1 MKSSPKSAAL
11 CGLLFAIAT
20 LSALPAR
27 ADVASASNAYREQR
41 YDAAYSEFSKLSAQG
56 DNRAKSFL
64 ALMTLRGLGTKRDVA
79 QGAKLA
85 RECAEGGEPTCYA
98 MYGELNL
105 PGRGLPVNFEEA
117 RSWTRKA
124 ISGGDAR
131 AGYVLWLAYSLDPA
145 NQYLVNGKTDN
156 AKYNAIAARSIAQR
170 DDQIE
175 ATDALAAAAA
185 VGYTPARLM
194 LASLLIEQS
203 GAGTTR
209 QIRTLLDGVPEL
221 PPNYAKYLALAQQ
234 VDTLGPTRA
243 APKVV
248 ADAIPV
254 VMTGAALLSE
264 RAGTPNASQC
274 KDFRLLAIKDVS
286 AIGDV
291 VWLPLRQP
299 LVAGTYP
306 LKGSWTEDWQV
317 FFCGA
322 ERSVRMQF
330 DVDGMGGAY
339 YKVKS

>member
-1 MKSSPKSAAL
+1 MKSSRQIAVL
-11 CGLLFAIAT
+11 CGLLFGITT
-20 LSALPAR
+20 LSAR
-27 ADVASASNAYREQR
+27 ADVASASNAYREQK
-41 YDAAYSEFSKLSAQG
+41 YDVAYREFSQLSAQG

-64 ALMTLRGLGTKRDVA
+64 ALMTLRGLGTPRDVA

-105 PGRGLPVNFEEA
+105 PGRGLPVNFTEA
-117 RSWTRKA
+117 RNWTRKA
-124 ISGGDAR
+124 IAGGDQR

-145 NQYLVNGKTDN
+145 NQYMVNGKADN
-156 AKYNAIAARSIAQR
+156 AKYNAIARRGIAER

-203 GAGTTR
+203 GAGTTK
-209 QIRTLLDGVPEL
+209 QIRTLLDGIPEL
-221 PPNYAKYLALAQQ
+221 PTSYSKYLALAQQ

-254 VMTGAALLSE
+254 VMTGAALMSE

-274 KDFRLLAIKDVS
+274 KDFRLMSIKDVS
-286 AIGDV
+286 TISDV
-291 VWLPLRQP
+291 AWLPLKQP

-306 LKGSWTEDWQV
+306 LKGGWTEDWHV

-322 ERSVRMQF
+322 ERTVRMQF

-339 YKVKS
+339 YKVRS